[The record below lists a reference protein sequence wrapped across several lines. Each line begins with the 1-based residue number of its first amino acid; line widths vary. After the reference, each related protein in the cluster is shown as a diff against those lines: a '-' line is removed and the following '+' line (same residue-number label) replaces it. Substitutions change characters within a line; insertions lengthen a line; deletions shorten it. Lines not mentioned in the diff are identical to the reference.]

1 MAADPRRALVLVD
14 QHTAGRE
21 SIWRG
26 VWAAIV
32 RILSGASSR
41 DHYTHATQARAAREI
56 ADLVRAAQEATG
68 DLTLEYLDAMLT
80 EQDLRPPQRVEPIP
94 QRPRQVDPVEEWLR
108 PFAQFRVEYAR
119 SQNEDRAR
127 ASALLRAEQLAD
139 MDLALA
145 QREAARNHAAAAAGV
160 IGYRRVIHP
169 ELSKYG
175 QTCGLCLAASDR
187 MYGTAELMPLHQGC
201 NCTMVEVTSREDL
214 GVELNGMALQ
224 DLYDAAGGT
233 DRGLLQRVRYRVESH
248 GELGP
253 VLVNA
258 GHDFRGPDEVAA

>member
-32 RILSGASSR
+32 RVLAGASSR
-41 DHYTHATQARAAREI
+41 DHYARATQARAAREI
-56 ADLVRAAQEATG
+56 ADIVRVAQEATG
-68 DLTLEYLDAMLT
+68 DLTLEYLDAMLV
-80 EQDLRPPQRVEPIP
+80 EQDLRPPRRVEPIP
-94 QRPRQVDPVEEWLR
+94 DRPRAVDPVEEWLR

-119 SQNEDRAR
+119 SQDEQRAR

-187 MYGTAELMPLHQGC
+187 LYGTSELMPLHQGC
-201 NCTMVEVTSREDL
+201 NCTVAEVTSREDV
-214 GVELNGMALQ
+214 GAELNGLALQ
-224 DLYDAAGGT
+224 DLYDAARGT